1 MIRYQAF
8 VQIDMSIPEK
18 GIPAEIFSKLNEP
31 QFKPGDAVCFTWFNV
46 KRYGYVKTFKE
57 VNWGIQYTVTLGR
70 MSYPCGIEVNG
81 WKTKYVTGLIQ
92 YDETIKLG
100 QSKTKSNAESADP
113 MYQTVT
119 YRNESSN
126 DTGVE
131 PETTRSDSGDD
142 SVSNEKPMGTKRD
155 SNKVNK
161 VRGGDVT
168 KHSNKRTTSKTGGHS
183 NPDVTELGDAGMH
196 PSDQPIGIKTRKTK
210 KSSVEIDK
218 NILSNFFKNI

>member
-1 MIRYQAF
+1 LIRYQAF

-131 PETTRSDSGDD
+131 PETTRSDSGVDET
-142 SVSNEKPMGTKRD
+142 SNEKPMGTKRNSKSD
-155 SNKVNK
+155 DK
-161 VRGGDVT
+161 VRGGNTT
-168 KHSNKRTTSKTGGHS
+168 KTSTKKPRVNSGGHS
-183 NPDVTELGDAGMH
+183 KPDTIELGDDGMH
-196 PSDQPIGIKTRKTK
+196 PSDQPIGGKTRKTK

>member
-1 MIRYQAF
+1 
-8 VQIDMSIPEK
+8 MSIPEK

-57 VNWGIQYTVTLGR
+57 VNWGIQYTVALGR

-92 YDETIKLG
+92 YDETIRLG

-126 DTGVE
+126 DARVE
-131 PETTRSDSGDD
+131 PETTRSDSRDD
-142 SVSNEKPMGTKRD
+142 GVSNEKPIRAKRN
-155 SNKVNK
+155 SKPNNK
-161 VRGGDVT
+161 VRGGNTT
-168 KHSNKRTTSKTGGHS
+168 KTSTQEPRVKTGGHS
-183 NPDVTELGDAGMH
+183 KPDVAELGDDGMY
-196 PSDQPIGIKTRKTK
+196 PSDQPSGGKTRKTK